1 MLRSST
7 TGRPAGDRRCS
18 NAALAAAALAS
29 AALWGCSSPME
40 REEED
45 ALRESLLLSH
55 RQLLGEVASG
65 GIVRVT
71 REPSSVEAELDAERT
86 AELDRMSGLAAYEN
100 DADAR
105 VSAGIDLLGRIDE
118 PVVQLP
124 LERAIALAVERNLD
138 LAAARLSPSITAAQL
153 QQAEAAF
160 DAEIFAD
167 VDFTKLDTP
176 GPVTSDIVP
185 GLSGDRR
192 SETLLLGAGL
202 RKRLAAT
209 NGTLGLESRL
219 ARIDD
224 DPSLQGVSPFY
235 DADLLVT
242 LQQPLLRNFGREVAT
257 SEIVLARNAE
267 RAATER
273 LRGTLID
280 LVDEVETAYWELLF
294 SRQRLLIQAKLLERT
309 ITERDR
315 LKLRQEFDASPVDV
329 TEANSFVELRRLDV
343 INAREAWRN
352 ASDRL
357 KRLINA
363 PELGLGDET
372 LIVPLDRPVDA
383 PIAFSLLDAVT
394 TSLRHRPE
402 LQVALLSIADAGV
415 RLTVADNQLLP
426 QLDLSAQVGLGGVGV
441 EDGQDAY
448 DDLSEGDFVDYLV
461 SLDFSYPLGNRLAEG
476 LVSQRQ
482 LERQQSTLDY
492 RRLAQDAVLEV
503 KTALRAVASEYQR
516 IGASRAARRAAANNL
531 RAIRAQEDAGN
542 ALTPVFVDQKL
553 RAQERLATAETQE
566 AQSRSQYMVAISEL
580 YRSTGTLLDRNGI
593 AFREPAAGGSVSAEA
608 LLGERAEDGRR

>member
-1 MLRSST
+1 MQAPPTHEARS
-7 TGRPAGDRRCS
+7 P
-18 NAALAAAALAS
+18 AAALAG
-29 AALWGCSSPME
+29 AALVAATLVGCSSPMQ
-40 REEED
+40 RSEEA

-55 RQLLGEVASG
+55 RQLMSEVASG
-65 GIVRVT
+65 GIVRVQ
-71 REPSSVEAELDAERT
+71 REASSVEAELDAERT
-86 AELDRMSGLAAYEN
+86 RELDEMSGLAAYEGE
-100 DADAR
+100 AGAR
-105 VSAGIDLLGRIDE
+105 VSAGTDLLGRTDE

-138 LAAARLSPSITAAQL
+138 YAAARLSPSISAAQL
-153 QQAEAAF
+153 QQAEAVF
-160 DAEIFAD
+160 DVEVFAD
-167 VDFTKLDTP
+167 ADFTKLDTP
-176 GPVTSDIVP
+176 GPITSNIVP

-192 SETLLLGAGL
+192 QETLLFAAGL

-209 NGTLGLESRL
+209 NGTASVETRLSR
-219 ARIDD
+219 IEDN
-224 DPSLQGVSPFY
+224 PSVQGVSPFY
-235 DADLLVT
+235 DADVLVT

-257 SEIVLARNAE
+257 SDVVLARNAE
-267 RAATER
+267 RAQTER

-294 SRQRLLIQAKLLERT
+294 NRQRLLIQAKLLERT
-309 ITERDR
+309 IAERDR

-383 PIAFSLLDAVT
+383 PISFSLLDTVT
-394 TSLRHRPE
+394 TALRNRPE

-426 QLDLSAQVGLGGVGV
+426 QLDLSAQVGLGGSEADSG
-441 EDGQDAY
+441 GDAY
-448 DDLSEGDFVDYLV
+448 DELADGDFIDYLV
-461 SLDFSYPLGNRLAEG
+461 SLDFSYPLGNRAAEG
-476 LVSQRQ
+476 LFSQRR
-482 LERQQSTLDY
+482 LEREQSTLDY

-503 KTALRAVASEYQR
+503 KTALRSVSAEYQR

-531 RAIRAQEDAGN
+531 RAIRAQEEAGN

-553 RAQERLATAETQE
+553 RAQERLADAETQE
-566 AQSRSQYMVAISEL
+566 ASSRSQYMVAISEL
-580 YRSTGTLLDRNGI
+580 YRSTGTLLERNGI
-593 AFREPAAGGSVSAEA
+593 DFQRPAEAGGVSTED
-608 LLGERAEDGRR
+608 LLGERADEGLR